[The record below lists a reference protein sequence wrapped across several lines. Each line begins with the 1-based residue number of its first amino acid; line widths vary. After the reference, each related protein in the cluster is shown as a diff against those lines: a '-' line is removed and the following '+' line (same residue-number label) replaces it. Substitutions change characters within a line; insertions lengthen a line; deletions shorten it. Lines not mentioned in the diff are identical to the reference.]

1 MMRIFRFNR
10 PIGFNSIKVALILV
24 LVAIA
29 ALGARGENV
38 RISGKVIDSEDKPVE
53 FATVRIAHTA
63 IGTNTNLKGDYTLS
77 VAQKDTVE
85 VIFSCIGFKTV
96 QHKLISPKGDLTLN
110 VRLYPTDVELRE
122 VEVIGY
128 RQNSNG
134 MQTLNTESYKLS
146 PDVSGGSVEAL
157 ITTMPGV
164 NSSNEMS
171 SQYSV
176 RGGSFDENS
185 VYING
190 MELYRPQ
197 LVRSGQQEGLSV
209 INPDMVGNIKF
220 SSGGFPARYADKMSS
235 ALDITYK
242 EPEAFEAAVAAS
254 LMGASATMGTNSG
267 KFSQLTGVRFKKNN
281 SLLSTQDTKGEYD
294 PTFFD
299 FQTNMNYKPSERW
312 TINLL
317 GNISLNH
324 FNFKPQDRETTFG
337 TSEDAK
343 SFKVYFDGAE
353 KDKFETYLGSL
364 QATYRLN
371 KATSFSLGVA
381 GFLSNEL
388 VTYDISGEYWLD
400 KAGTVGE
407 DGIGGELGVGKYMEH
422 SRNRL
427 KTSVLQISLKG
438 TTKYRANN
446 FSYGIGYHAEK
457 FHDRTREWEWRDSA
471 GYSLPT
477 LPEGVH
483 LVYNLSSRQNININR
498 LQAYLEDAIYMSN
511 NFAYMTLNAG
521 LRFSYN
527 DFNKEFLVSPRVNF
541 SFNPLN
547 LNNWYFRV
555 GAGMYYQSPFYKEY
569 RETVTDEY
577 GNGIIKLNR
586 NIKSPLSV
594 QLIVGADYTF
604 RAMNR
609 PFKLTA
615 EAYYKNLS
623 NLISYEY
630 DNLKITYSG
639 RNDSKGYAM
648 GLDMKL
654 FGQFVEGTDSW
665 VSFSLMKTQQTLDGK
680 KVPLPSD
687 QRYAVN
693 VYFTDYFPKFPKLKF
708 SLQGVFSDGLTMTP
722 PHTSR
727 SQTYFRAPAYKRL
740 DIGVSWQFVG
750 APSDKPRTSGAL
762 KYFKSIVLGLDVFN
776 LLDISNVSSYYWVT
790 DVNNLQYAVPNY
802 LTRRQ
807 FNVRLSMEF

>member
-1 MMRIFRFNR
+1 MLAFCF
-10 PIGFNSIKVALILV
+10 L
-24 LVAIA
+24 A
-29 ALGARGENV
+29 AKADNV
-38 RISGKVIDSEDKPVE
+38 RISGKVVDSDDSPVE
-53 FATVRIAHTA
+53 FATVRIANSA
-63 IGTNTNLKGDYTLS
+63 IGTNTDLKGFYSLS
-77 VAQKDTVE
+77 VAQKDTIE
-85 VIFSCIGFKTV
+85 VIYSCIGFKTV
-96 QHKLISPKGDLTLN
+96 QHKLVNPKGELTLN
-110 VRLYPTDVELRE
+110 IRLYPLDVDLRE
-122 VEVIGY
+122 IEVIGY

-209 INPDMVGNIKF
+209 INPDMVGNIRF

-235 ALDITYK
+235 ALDITYR
-242 EPEAFEAAVAAS
+242 EPEAFEGAVSAS
-254 LMGASATMGTNSG
+254 LMGASATVGTNSG

-281 SLLSTQDTKGEYD
+281 SLLSTMDTKGEYD
-294 PTFFD
+294 PVYFD

-343 SFKVYFDGAE
+343 SFRVYFDGEE

-364 QATYRLN
+364 QATYRHN
-371 KATSFSLGVA
+371 KATSFTLGVS

-388 VTYDISGEYWLD
+388 VTYDISGEYWLNQ
-400 KAGTVGE
+400 AGTSGE

-427 KTSVLQISLKG
+427 KTSVFQVSLKG
-438 TTKYRANN
+438 TTKFRANN
-446 FSYGIGYHAEK
+446 ISYGVGFQSER
-457 FHDRTREWEWRDSA
+457 FHDRTKEWEWRDSA

-483 LVYNLSSRQNININR
+483 LVYNLTSKQNISVNR
-498 LQAYLEDAIYMSN
+498 FHAYAEDAVYMSN

-527 DFNKEFLVSPRVNF
+527 GFNREFLVSPRVNF
-541 SFNPLN
+541 SVNPVDYP
-547 LNNWYFRV
+547 NWYYRI
-555 GAGMYYQSPFYKEY
+555 GAGLYYQSPFYKEY
-569 RETVTDEY
+569 RQVTEDDF
-577 GNGIIKLNR
+577 GNSVIVLNR
-586 NIKSPLSV
+586 DIKSPRSIQV
-594 QLIVGADYTF
+594 IVGADYTF

-609 PFKLTA
+609 PFKLTG

-630 DNLKITYSG
+630 DNLKISYSG
-639 RNDSKGYAM
+639 RNDSKGYTM
-648 GLDMKL
+648 GLDFKL
-654 FGQFVEGTDSW
+654 FGQFVEGSDSW
-665 VSFSLMKTQQTLDGK
+665 VSFSLMKTSQDLDGK

-687 QRYAVN
+687 QRYSVTA
-693 VYFTDYFPKFPKLKF
+693 YFTDYFPKFPKLKF
-708 SLQGVFSDGLTMTP
+708 SLRGVFSDGLTMTP

-727 SQTYFRAPAYKRL
+727 TVSYFRAPAYKRV
-740 DIGVSWQFVG
+740 DIGLSWQFVG
-750 APSDKPRTSGAL
+750 APSDKERPQNFLRH
-762 KYFKSIVLGLDVFN
+762 FKSIVLGVDVFN
-776 LLDISNVSSYYWVT
+776 LLDIANVSSYYWVT
-790 DVNNLQYAVPNY
+790 DVNNIQYAVPNY

-807 FNVRLSMEF
+807 FNVRLSVEF

>member
-1 MMRIFRFNR
+1 MKIIF
-10 PIGFNSIKVALILV
+10 AV
-24 LVAIA
+24 LLMSLCVSA
-29 ALGARGENV
+29 ALADNV
-38 RISGKVIDSEDKPVE
+38 RISGKVVDSDDQPVE
-53 FATVRIAHTA
+53 FATVRIANSA
-63 IGTNTNLKGDYTLS
+63 IGTNTDLKGNYTLS
-77 VAQKDTVE
+77 VAQRDTLEMVY
-85 VIFSCIGFKTV
+85 SCIGFKTV
-96 QHKLISPKGDLTLN
+96 QHTLVHPKGDLTLN
-110 VRLYPTDVELRE
+110 VRLYPNDVDLRE
-122 VEVIGY
+122 IEVVGY

-220 SSGGFPARYADKMSS
+220 STGGFPARYADKMSS
-235 ALDITYK
+235 ALDITYRD
-242 EPEAFEAAVAAS
+242 PEAFEGAVSAS
-254 LMGASATMGTNSG
+254 LMGASATIGSNSG
-267 KFSQLTGVRFKKNN
+267 KFSQLSGVRFKKNN
-281 SLLSTQDTKGEYD
+281 SLLSTMDTKGEYD

-299 FQTNMNYKPSERW
+299 FQTNINYKPTERW

-337 TSEDAK
+337 TSSDAK
-343 SFKVYFDGAE
+343 SFKVYFDGEE

-364 QATYRLN
+364 QATYRHN

-400 KAGTVGE
+400 QAGTSGSE
-407 DGIGGELGVGKYMEH
+407 GNEGIGGELGVGKYMEH

-427 KTSVLQISLKG
+427 KTSVLQVSFKG

-446 FSYGIGYHAEK
+446 FSYGIGYQHEQ
-457 FHDRTREWEWRDSA
+457 FHDRTKEWEWRDSA

-483 LVYNLSSRQNININR
+483 LVYNLSSRQNINISR
-498 LQAYLEDAIYMSN
+498 LHAYAEDAVYMSN
-511 NFAYMTLNAG
+511 SFAYMTLNAG

-527 DFNKEFLVSPRVNF
+527 GFNKEFLVSPRVNF
-541 SFNPLN
+541 SINPVN
-547 LNNWYFRV
+547 YPNWYYRI
-555 GAGMYYQSPFYKEY
+555 GAGLYYQSPFYKEY
-569 RETVTDEY
+569 REMVEDDL
-577 GNGIIKLNR
+577 GNCVIQLNDK
-586 NIKSPLSV
+586 IKSPRSIQV
-594 QLIVGADYTF
+594 IVGADYTF
-604 RAMNR
+604 RAMGR
-609 PFKLTA
+609 PFKLTG

-630 DNLKITYSG
+630 DNLKINYSG
-639 RNDSKGYAM
+639 RNDSKGYTM
-648 GLDMKL
+648 GLDFKL
-654 FGQFVEGTDSW
+654 FGQFVEGSDSW
-665 VSFSLMKTQQTLDGK
+665 ISFSLMKTQLTLDGK

-687 QRYAVN
+687 QRYAVTA
-693 VYFTDYFPKFPKLKF
+693 YFTDYFPKFPKLKF
-708 SLQGVFSDGLTMTP
+708 SLRGVISDGLTMTP

-727 SQTYFRAPAYKRL
+727 SQTYFRAPAYKRV
-740 DIGVSWQFVG
+740 DIGLSWQFVG
-750 APSDKPRTSGAL
+750 APSDGEKTRSGFFGH
-762 KYFKSIVLGLDVFN
+762 FKSIVLGLDVFN
-776 LLDISNVSSYYWVT
+776 LLDIANVSSYYWVT
-790 DVNNLQYAVPNY
+790 DVNNIQYAVPNY

-807 FNVRLSMEF
+807 FNVRLAVEF

>member
-1 MMRIFRFNR
+1 MRHFRIYFLLAV
-10 PIGFNSIKVALILV
+10 SIL
-24 LVAIA
+24 

-38 RISGKVIDSEDKPVE
+38 KISGKVVDSEDKPIE
-53 FATVRIAHTA
+53 FATVRVAKSA
-63 IGTNTNLKGDYTLS
+63 IGTNTNLKGEYSLS
-77 VAQKDTVE
+77 IAEKDTIEMVY
-85 VIFSCIGFKTV
+85 SCIGFKTV
-96 QHKLISPKGDLTLN
+96 VHKLVNPKGDLTLN
-110 VRLYPTDVELRE
+110 VRLYPFDVDLKEIE
-122 VEVIGY
+122 VVGY

-146 PDVSGGSVEAL
+146 PDVTGGSVEAL

-197 LVRSGQQEGLSV
+197 LVRSGQQEGMSV
-209 INPDMVGNIKF
+209 INPAMVGNIKF

-235 ALDITYK
+235 ALDITYR
-242 EPEAFEAAVAAS
+242 EPEAFEGALNLS
-254 LMGASATMGTNSG
+254 LMGAELAVGNNTG
-267 KFSQLTGVRFKKNN
+267 KFSQLSGVRFKKNN
-281 SLLSTQDTKGEYD
+281 SLLSTMDTKGEYD

-299 FQTNMNYKPSERW
+299 FQTNMNFKPNERL

-317 GNISLNH
+317 GNVAINNFS
-324 FNFKPQDRETTFG
+324 FKPQDRETSFG

-343 SFKVYFDGAE
+343 SFRVYFDGEE
-353 KDKFETYLGSL
+353 KDRFETYFGSL
-364 QATYRLN
+364 SATYRVN
-371 KATSFSLGVA
+371 KATSFRLGVG

-388 VTYDISGEYWLD
+388 VSYDISGEYWLD
-400 KAGTVGE
+400 QAGTTGS

-427 KTSVLQISLKG
+427 KTSVFQINLSGL
-438 TTKYRANN
+438 TKFRANN
-446 FSYGIGYHAEK
+446 IAYGVGFQQER
-457 FHDRTREWEWRDSA
+457 FHDRTKEWEWRDSA

-483 LVYNLSSRQNININR
+483 LVYNLTSRQNISITRFN
-498 LQAYLEDAIYMSN
+498 AYVEDAIYLSN

-527 DFNKEFLVSPRVNF
+527 GFNKESLVSPRVNF
-541 SFNPLN
+541 SVNPVN
-547 LNNWYFRV
+547 APAWYFRL
-555 GAGMYYQSPFYKEY
+555 GAGLYYQSPFYKEY
-569 RETVTDEY
+569 REMVEDDY
-577 GNGIIKLNR
+577 GNYLIRLNDK
-586 NIKSPLSV
+586 IKSPRSI
-594 QLIVGADYTF
+594 QLILGADYTF

-609 PFKLTA
+609 PFKLTG
-615 EAYYKNLS
+615 EAYYKNLA

-648 GLDMKL
+648 GLDFKL
-654 FGQFVEGTDSW
+654 FGQFVEGSDSW
-665 VSFSLMKTQQTLDGK
+665 ISFSLMKTQQDLDGK
-680 KVPLPSD
+680 RVPLPSD
-687 QRYAVN
+687 QRYSVSA
-693 VYFTDYFPKFPKLKF
+693 YFTDYFPKFPKLKF
-708 SLQGVFSDGLTMTP
+708 SLRGVFSDGLTMTP

-727 SQTYFRAPAYKRL
+727 AVTYFRAPAYKRV
-740 DIGVSWQFVG
+740 DIGLSWQFIG
-750 APSDKPRTSGAL
+750 APSENQRRTGFFSHL
-762 KYFKSIVLGLDVFN
+762 KSLVLGVDVFN
-776 LLDISNVSSYYWVT
+776 LLDIANVSSYYWVT
-790 DVNNLQYAVPNY
+790 DVNNIQYAVPNY

-807 FNVRLSMEF
+807 FNVRLSCEF

>member
-1 MMRIFRFNR
+1 M
-10 PIGFNSIKVALILV
+10 LL
-24 LVAIA
+24 LVAITA
-29 ALGARGENV
+29 IGARGENV
-38 RISGKVIDSEDKPVE
+38 RISGKVIDSDDKPVE
-53 FATVRIAHTA
+53 FATVRIANTA

-77 VAQKDTVE
+77 VAQKDTVD

-110 VRLYPTDVELRE
+110 VRLYPTDVDLRE

-254 LMGASATMGTNSG
+254 LMGASATVGTNSG

-400 KAGTVGE
+400 KAGTVGD

-427 KTSVLQISLKG
+427 KTSVLQITLKG
-438 TTKYRANN
+438 TSKYRANN
-446 FSYGIGYHAEK
+446 FSYGIGYHMEK

-498 LQAYLEDAIYMSN
+498 LHAYLEDAIYMSN

-586 NIKSPLSV
+586 DIKSPLSV
-594 QLIVGADYTF
+594 QVIVGADYTF

-727 SQTYFRAPAYKRL
+727 AQTYFRAPAYKRL

-762 KYFKSIVLGLDVFN
+762 KYFKSIVLGVDVFN

>member
-1 MMRIFRFNR
+1 M
-10 PIGFNSIKVALILV
+10 
-24 LVAIA
+24 
-29 ALGARGENV
+29 
-38 RISGKVIDSEDKPVE
+38 
-53 FATVRIAHTA
+53 
-63 IGTNTNLKGDYTLS
+63 
-77 VAQKDTVE
+77 AQKDTVDI
-85 VIFSCIGFKTV
+85 IFSCIVFKTV

-110 VRLYPTDVELRE
+110 VRLYPTDVDLRE

-242 EPEAFEAAVAAS
+242 DPEAFEAAVAAS
-254 LMGASATMGTNSG
+254 LMGASATVGTNSG

-299 FQTNMNYKPSERW
+299 FQTNMNFKPSERW

-483 LVYNLSSRQNININR
+483 LIYNLSSRQNININR
-498 LQAYLEDAIYMSN
+498 LHAYLEDAIYMSN

-776 LLDISNVSSYYWVT
+776 ILDISNVSSYYWVT

>member
-1 MMRIFRFNR
+1 MGVVHITMRTIKFIIIFLLSTIVIN
-10 PIGFNSIKVALILV
+10 GYA
-24 LVAIA
+24 
-29 ALGARGENV
+29 ENV
-38 RISGKVIDSEDKPVE
+38 RISGKVVDNEDKPVE
-53 FATVRIAHTA
+53 FATVQIARTA
-63 IGTNTNLKGDYTLS
+63 IGTNTNLKGDYSLT
-77 VAQKDTVE
+77 VAQKDTIEMV
-85 VIFSCIGFKTV
+85 FSCIGFKTV
-96 QHKLISPKGDLTLN
+96 HHKLLNAKGDLTLN
-110 VRLYPTDVELRE
+110 VRLYPIDIDLRE
-122 VEVIGY
+122 IEVIGY

-190 MELYRPQ
+190 LELYRPQ
-197 LVRSGQQEGLSV
+197 LVRSGQQEGMSV
-209 INPDMVGNIKF
+209 INPNMVGNIKF

-235 ALDITYK
+235 ALDIQYR
-242 EPEAFEAAVAAS
+242 EPEAFEGAVNLS
-254 LMGASATMGTNSG
+254 MMGAELAVGNNTG

-281 SLLSTQDTKGEYD
+281 SLLSTMETKGEYD

-299 FQTNMNYKPSERW
+299 FQTNINYKPSERV

-317 GNISLNH
+317 GNIAINN

-343 SFKVYFDGAE
+343 SFKVFFDGEE
-353 KDKFETYLGSL
+353 KDKFETYFGSL
-364 QATYRLN
+364 SATYRHN
-371 KATSFSLGVA
+371 KATSFTLAAG

-388 VTYDISGEYWLD
+388 VSYDISGEYWLD
-400 KAGTVGE
+400 QAGTSGSE
-407 DGIGGELGVGKYMEH
+407 GIGGELGVGKYMEH

-427 KTSVLQISLKG
+427 KTSVLQISLTG
-438 TTKYRANN
+438 LTRFRANN
-446 FSYGIGYHAEK
+446 IAYGIGYQQEK
-457 FHDRTREWEWRDSA
+457 FRDRTKEWEWRDSA

-483 LVYNLSSRQNININR
+483 LVYNLSSRQNVNINR
-498 LQAYLEDAIYMSN
+498 MYAYIEDAVYLSN
-511 NFAYMTLNAG
+511 NFAYMTLNGG

-527 DFNKEFLVSPRVNF
+527 SFNKEFLISPRVNF
-541 SFNPLN
+541 SVNPVN
-547 LNNWYFRV
+547 APNWYFRL
-555 GAGMYYQSPFYKEY
+555 GGGLYYQSPFYKEY
-569 RETVTDEY
+569 REIVEDDY
-577 GNGIIKLNR
+577 GNCVIELNDK
-586 NIKSPLSV
+586 IKSPRSIQFIL
-594 QLIVGADYTF
+594 GADYTF

-609 PFKLTA
+609 PFKLTG

-630 DNLKITYSG
+630 DNLKINYSG
-639 RNDSKGYAM
+639 RNDSKGYTM
-648 GLDMKL
+648 GLDFKL
-654 FGQFVEGTDSW
+654 FGQFVEGSDSW
-665 VSFSLMKTQQTLDGK
+665 VSFSLMKTQQDLDGK

-687 QRYAVN
+687 QRYAVTA
-693 VYFTDYFPKFPKLKF
+693 YFTDYFPKFPKLKF
-708 SLQGVFSDGLTMTP
+708 SLRGVFSDGLTMTP

-727 SQTYFRAPAYKRL
+727 AISYFRAPAYKRV
-740 DIGVSWQFVG
+740 DIGLSWQFVG
-750 APSDKPRTSGAL
+750 APTDNVRKTGFFSH
-762 KYFKSIVLGLDVFN
+762 FKSIVLGVDVFN

-790 DVNNLQYAVPNY
+790 DVNNIQYAVPNY

-807 FNVRLSMEF
+807 FNVRLSCEF